1 MELGKKKEITK
12 KAAELAIKNPSL
24 SMRALAREVGGTTST
39 TLKKFFDTILPEYYP
54 DLALQIKE
62 SKELFQKKS
71 EEEKYH
77 KSRAYQKRRRELVK
91 IEEANEVAEYI
102 IRHHATMKQA
112 SSVFARPI
120 ANLQRS
126 LNLLRKENAQVRQ
139 DLDRVFAENKNNYYQ
154 KLGTLTKERISMI
167 RKCVDFIN
175 HHPEYS
181 SLLIKSLHIFPI
193 HLLSLDSY
201 VLTSRSLTGTV
212 SKERSYETVAN

>member
-12 KAAELAIKNPSL
+12 QAAELAIKNPSL

-62 SKELFQKKS
+62 SKESFQKKS

-77 KSRAYQKRRRELVK
+77 K
-91 IEEANEVAEYI
+91 
-102 IRHHATMKQA
+102 
-112 SSVFARPI
+112 
-120 ANLQRS
+120 S

>member
-12 KAAELAIKNPSL
+12 KAAELAILNPSL
-24 SMRALAREVGGTTST
+24 SMRALAREVGETTST

-54 DLALQIKE
+54 ELALKMHEAKE
-62 SKELFQKKS
+62 SFQKKS
-71 EEEKYH
+71 EEDKYH
-77 KSRAYQKRRRELVK
+77 KSRAYKKRRRELVK
-91 IEEANEVAEYI
+91 IEEANEIAEYI

-112 SSVFARPI
+112 SSAFARPI

-154 KLGTLTKERISMI
+154 KLGTLTKERILMI
-167 RKCVDFIN
+167 RKCVNFIN

-193 HLLSLDSY
+193 HFVSLDSY
-201 VLTSRSLTGTV
+201 VLTSFSLTGTV
-212 SKERSYETVAN
+212 CKDRGYETTAN